1 MSFLERLVNK
11 VICKG
16 DNIEFV
22 DSGIE
27 WVGPIPATWSIFPA
41 CGVFCEVKEKN
52 TNGEYHNPFSFRYGE
67 IVNKKIAGEIDE
79 SVEETLSTYRVVVPD
94 TIMINGLNL
103 NYDFISQR
111 VAIVRDKGII
121 TSAYLAVQPD
131 KNKVVPRFV
140 LYLLKAYD
148 YRQVF
153 HGLGSGIR
161 KTLKYQDFK
170 KIKIVAQSLAEQE
183 AIVAYLDFQCEQI
196 DCIIFDAKASIE
208 EYKSWK
214 ASIIYEAVTKGLD
227 PNVKMKDSGIKWI
240 GDIPHSWDVL
250 RLKYVIAS
258 IESGVSVNTSQSA
271 AEEGKI
277 GVLKTSSVSKYSF
290 RPEENKEVNLE
301 ELDRISCPVRA
312 NAIIVSRMNT
322 PELVGACGYVEQD
335 YPNLFLP
342 DRLWQV
348 HFLNSVVVK
357 YIWYYLSSN
366 YIRNYYSSL
375 SSGTSSSMQNISQ
388 GQFENARLLLP
399 PPEVQRD
406 IVEFLDKKCATLDS
420 LVAEKESLI
429 ADLEAYKKS
438 LIFEVVTGKRRVV

>member
-1 MSFLERLVNK
+1 MPLINSNESG
-11 VICKG
+11 I
-16 DNIEFV
+16 
-22 DSGIE
+22 DSGSE
-27 WVGPIPATWSIFPA
+27 WLGNVPFSWSM
-41 CGVFCEVKEKN
+41 VLLSQVVSQVKNKNSDLSEKN
-52 TNGEYHNPFSFRYGE
+52 LLSLSYGKIKRKPIDTTEGLLPASFDGYNIIE
-67 IVNKKIAGEIDE
+67 ANDIVLRLTDLQNDHTSLRVGI
-79 SVEETLSTYRVVVPD
+79 STE
-94 TIMINGLNL
+94 
-103 NYDFISQR
+103 
-111 VAIVRDKGII
+111 KGII
-121 TSAYLAVQPD
+121 TSAYITMRP
-131 KNKVVPRFV
+131 KNSKTAKF
-140 LYLLKAYD
+140 LYYLLHTFDVRKGFY
-148 YRQVF
+148 
-153 HGLGSGIR
+153 GMGSGVR
-161 KTLKYQDFK
+161 QGLNYGEVKRLKIPFPAEDEQ
-170 KIKIVAQSLAEQE
+170 VAIANF
-183 AIVAYLDFQCEQI
+183 LDNEI
-196 DCIIFDAKASIE
+196 MRVDSIISEAKASIE
-208 EYKSWK
+208 EYKCWK

-227 PNVKMKDSGIKWI
+227 LSVEMKDSGVEWI
-240 GDIPHSWDVL
+240 GDIPNSWDVL
-250 RLKYVIAS
+250 KLKYVIAF
-258 IESGVSVNTSQSA
+258 IESGVSVNASQSA
-271 AEEGKI
+271 AGEGKI

-290 RPEENKEVNLE
+290 RPEENKEVNLD
-301 ELDRISCPVRA
+301 ELGRVSCPVRA
-312 NAIIVSRMNT
+312 NTIIVSRMNT

-375 SSGTSSSMQNISQ
+375 SSGTSSSMQNISK

>member
-1 MSFLERLVNK
+1 MAECSGYKDSGAAWIGKIPCIWDVHRLKIHLNRFEEKNPGDMQVLSLYRDLGIVPKDSRDDNHNVTSEDTSKYKYVQVGDFVVNK
-11 VICKG
+11 MKAWQGSVAVSDYEGIVSPAYYVYKFTDSDFHKRYFHYLLRSCYREEFMRFSG
-16 DNIEFV
+16 GIRIGQWDLSSDDLDNVLVLLPPME
-22 DSGIE
+22 E
-27 WVGPIPATWSIFPA
+27 QKA
-41 CGVFCEVKEKN
+41 
-52 TNGEYHNPFSFRYGE
+52 
-67 IVNKKIAGEIDE
+67 IA
-79 SVEETLSTYRVVVPD
+79 
-94 TIMINGLNL
+94 
-103 NYDFISQR
+103 
-111 VAIVRDKGII
+111 
-121 TSAYLAVQPD
+121 
-131 KNKVVPRFV
+131 
-140 LYLLKAYD
+140 LYLDNTTK
-148 YRQVF
+148 
-153 HGLGSGIR
+153 
-161 KTLKYQDFK
+161 
-170 KIKIVAQSLAEQE
+170 
-183 AIVAYLDFQCEQI
+183 
-196 DCIIFDAKASIE
+196 CIEDLISEAKASIE

-227 PNVKMKDSGIKWI
+227 PDVEMKDSGVEWI
-240 GDIPHSWDVL
+240 GDIPNSWDVL
-250 RLKYVIAS
+250 KLKYVIAF
-258 IESGVSVNTSQSA
+258 IESGVSVNASQSA
-271 AEEGKI
+271 AGEGKI

-290 RPEENKEVNLE
+290 RPEENKEVNLD
-301 ELDRISCPVRA
+301 ELGRVSCPVRA
-312 NAIIVSRMNT
+312 NTIIVSRMNT

-375 SSGTSSSMQNISQ
+375 SSGTSSSMQNISK